1 MGDKGTV
8 FVKISDVPMLSF
20 LGKTSALF
28 ADGDSI
34 GDVTPARDITVQ
46 SSNTNSFVWSSML
59 LE

>member
-1 MGDKGTV
+1 VGDKGTV

-46 SSNTNSFVWSSML
+46 SSNTNSFV
-59 LE
+59 